1 MAEQTDQKNRLQ
13 NASSPYLQEAAEQPV
28 DWYEWGDEAFE
39 AAQEADKPMLLDIGA
54 VWCHWCHVID
64 RESYSDDDIAEIIN
78 EKYIPVK
85 VDRDER
91 PDIDARYQQAVQAI
105 SGQGGWPLT
114 AFLTPQGEVFYGGTY
129 FPPESRQGRPGMKD
143 ILPQVAEFYQEN
155 PSGVQEN
162 AEKIRDYLEKSDDQI
177 QSGEVTTSIIDSIV
191 NSLLNSFDKEHGG
204 FGGSP
209 KFPSTPA
216 LELASYLWTQ
226 DKGDELR
233 EVMTKTLTSM
243 AKGGF
248 HDQLGGAFHRYSVD
262 AHWHVPH
269 FEVMSYVNSE
279 LLRLYLWNYQ
289 LHGDEY
295 FRDVAE
301 HLVEYVMRK
310 GADTVNGGFYASQ
323 DADHSMEDDGDFWTW
338 SVDEVNAVLDTQASR
353 IICEYF
359 DIRPEGDMH
368 ENPEKNVL
376 HISKRPAQ
384 IATEMDLDRAKVEAI
399 IEESCRKMLESRE
412 QRPEPF
418 IDSSLYVNWNGM
430 MAEAFFEAGRL
441 LERERLT
448 ELALKTVQR
457 IWEEA
462 WNEEKGFRHK
472 LGQESGDD
480 SGPFLGD
487 HVFFARASLSAF
499 ELTGDRTH
507 LHRAEQV
514 MDTAYEMLWNNEQG
528 GFYDTPPAENGHGFL
543 KIPSQPIQDS
553 PTPGEN
559 AVAALVLQRLYLLSE
574 NEKYRDL
581 AEKTLERFAGTVGQY
596 GTFSSTFGLAVAQ
609 ILKEPLHILV
619 IDDGKSDLWN
629 AALKAR
635 YPLEII
641 QRYSRDDEIESMPK
655 VAQSV
660 IENMTLDNVP
670 VALIC
675 TANSC
680 TQPIYDIN
688 ALRERLA
695 ELRA

>member
-1 MAEQTDQKNRLQ
+1 MAEKTDQKNKLH
-13 NASSPYLQEAAEQPV
+13 NASSPYLQEAADQPV
-28 DWYEWGDEAFE
+28 DWYEWGDDAFQ
-39 AAQEADKPMLLDIGA
+39 AAQDADKPMLLDIGA
-54 VWCHWCHVID
+54 IWCHWCHVID
-64 RESYSDDDIAEIIN
+64 RESYSNDDIAEIIN
-78 EKYIPVK
+78 EKFIPVK

-91 PDIDARYQQAVQAI
+91 PDIDSRYQQAVQAI

-114 AFLTPQGEVFYGGTY
+114 AFLTPRGEVFYGGTY
-129 FPPESRQGRPGMKD
+129 FPPESRHGRPGMKD

-155 PSGVQEN
+155 PSGVKEN

-177 QSGEVTTSIIDSIV
+177 EPGRITTDIIDSIV
-191 NSLLNSFDKEHGG
+191 NSLLNSFDKENGG

-233 EVMTKTLTSM
+233 EVVTKSLTNM
-243 AKGGF
+243 AQGGF

-262 AHWHVPH
+262 ASWHVPH

-279 LLRLYLWNYQ
+279 LLRLYLWSYQ
-289 LHGDEY
+289 LHGEEY

-301 HLVEYVMRK
+301 HLVEYIMRR
-310 GADTVNGGFYASQ
+310 GVDTVNGGFYASQ
-323 DADHSMEDDGDFWTW
+323 DADYSMEDDGDFWTW
-338 SVDEVNAVLDTQASR
+338 SVDEVNQALDTQASR

-359 DIRPEGDMH
+359 DIRPEGDMN

-384 IATEMDLDRAKVEAI
+384 IATEMDLEMAEVEAI
-399 IEESCRKMLESRE
+399 IEESCRKMLDIRE

-418 IDSSLYVNWNGM
+418 IDSSIYVNWNGM
-430 MAEAFFEAGRL
+430 MAEAFLEAGRL
-441 LERERLT
+441 LQRKNLT
-448 ELALKTVQR
+448 ELALKTLQR
-457 IWEEA
+457 IWNEA
-462 WNEEKGFRHK
+462 WDIENGFSHK
-472 LGQESGDD
+472 LGQKKEND
-480 SGPFLGD
+480 SGPYLGD
-487 HVFFARASLSAF
+487 HAFYARASLSAF
-499 ELTGDRTH
+499 ELTGESTYLR
-507 LHRAEQV
+507 RAEKV
-514 MDTAYEMLWNNEQG
+514 MDKAYEMLWNEERG
-528 GFYDTPPAENGHGFL
+528 GFYDTPAAEDGHGFL

-559 AVAALVLQRLYLLSE
+559 AVAALVLQRLFLLSE
-574 NEKYRDL
+574 NEKYREV

-596 GTFSSTFGLAVAQ
+596 GTFSSTYGLAVAQ
-609 ILKEPLHILV
+609 ILKAPLHILV
-619 IDDGKSDLWN
+619 IGDGESELWN

-641 QRYSRDDEIESMPK
+641 QRYSKDDDFDRMPQ

-660 IENMTLDNVP
+660 VENMTLESVP

-675 TANSC
+675 TATSC